1 MESLFR
7 DRLGQ
12 LREIALRG
20 QQRQQMA
27 HVLRGLL
34 RVLAPHDLLPHRNP
48 LRLRLGKMF
57 LGGFENKDMHP
68 CPAYAED
75 GRKDKPWNEGH
86 IGFEALSG
94 NCGHLAIG
102 WAPGPGRSLR

>member
-20 QQRQQMA
+20 QKSQQMT
-27 HVLRGLL
+27 HVLRGFP
-34 RVLAPHDLLPHRNP
+34 RILATGDLLPHRNP

-57 LGGFENKDMHP
+57 LGGSQDKEMHP
-68 CPAYAED
+68 CPRHAEE
-75 GRKDKPWNEGH
+75 GREDKPWNEGH

-94 NCGHLAIG
+94 NCRHLAIY
-102 WAPGPGRSLR
+102 